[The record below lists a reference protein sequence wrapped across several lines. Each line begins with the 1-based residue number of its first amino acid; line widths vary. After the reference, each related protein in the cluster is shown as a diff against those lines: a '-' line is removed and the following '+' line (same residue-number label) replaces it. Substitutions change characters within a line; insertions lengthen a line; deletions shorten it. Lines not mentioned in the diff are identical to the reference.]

1 MNVTYQSVKI
11 RLLDD
16 DSCENLHL
24 FTSSQN
30 FSIHAWR
37 ALREK
42 NLNKGQHNLANWII
56 FATWLNL
63 DISVRINL
71 RRRR

>member
-1 MNVTYQSVKI
+1 MYVTYLSVKI

-16 DSCENLHL
+16 DSCKYLHA

-30 FSIHAWR
+30 LVLHAWR

-42 NLNKGQHNLANWII
+42 IEQR
-56 FATWLNL
+56 ATQF
-63 DISVRINL
+63 S
-71 RRRR
+71 

>member
-16 DSCENLHL
+16 DSCEYMHV

-30 FSIHAWR
+30 FALHAWR
-37 ALREK
+37 ALREEQ
-42 NLNKGQHNLANWII
+42 LNKWQHNLAK
-56 FATWLNL
+56 L
-63 DISVRINL
+63 DNFRDL
-71 RRRR
+71 T

>member
-11 RLLDD
+11 RLLGD
-16 DSCENLHL
+16 DSCENLHV

-30 FSIHAWR
+30 FALHAWR

-42 NLNKGQHNLANWII
+42 NLNKGQHNLADWII
-56 FATWLNL
+56 FAT
-63 DISVRINL
+63 
-71 RRRR
+71 

>member
-1 MNVTYQSVKI
+1 MIVTYQSVKI

-16 DSCENLHL
+16 DTCENLHV

-30 FSIHAWR
+30 FALHAWR

-42 NLNKGQHNLANWII
+42 KFEQR
-56 FATWLNL
+56 ATQF
-63 DISVRINL
+63 S
-71 RRRR
+71 

>member
-16 DSCENLHL
+16 DSCENLHV
-24 FTSSQN
+24 FTSFKN
-30 FSIHAWR
+30 FALHAWR

-42 NLNKGQHNLANWII
+42 K
-56 FATWLNL
+56 FEERATQF
-63 DISVRINL
+63 S
-71 RRRR
+71 